1 MRRREFISL
10 IGGAAAALLSPPL
23 SARAQQVGSLPR
35 VVYLTGGAIDDQEI
49 VARRAAFR
57 LGFEKLGW
65 IDGRNVRIDYHW
77 GSDPRPQRR
86 EAFAAELMSSAPNV
100 ILISGTPMS
109 KEFQRLTRT
118 IPIVFVNAT
127 DPLGSG
133 LVSSMAHPGGNITG
147 FANYLFST
155 GSKWAGLLKEAAP
168 GIKRVLVIMDPGN
181 SGQQGTLK
189 AVETAAPI
197 LGIQVTAMVAPGS
210 AAAELERAIDTFAE
224 EPNGALL
231 ALPGNPGRDNSD
243 LIIKLAARH
252 RLPAMY
258 TYRFSAT
265 AGGLMS
271 YDTNSTDLYRRAA
284 FYVDRIL
291 KGERPGN
298 LPVQLPTKYD
308 LVVNL
313 RTAKSLGLNIPLALL
328 ASADQ
333 VIE

>member
-1 MRRREFISL
+1 MKRREFITL
-10 IGGAAAALLSPPL
+10 LGGAATWPL
-23 SARAQQVGSLPR
+23 AARAQQVGGLPR

-49 VARRAAFR
+49 LARRAAFR

-77 GSDPRPQRR
+77 GQEPSAQRR
-86 EAFAAELMSSAPNV
+86 QALAAELVSSAPNA
-100 ILISGTPMS
+100 IMISGTPMS
-109 KEFQRLTRT
+109 MEFQRITRT

-133 LVSSMAHPGGNITG
+133 LVASMAEPGGNLTG

-155 GSKWAGLLKEAAP
+155 GGKWAELLKEAAP
-168 GIKRVLVIMDPGN
+168 GIKRVLVIMGPGN
-181 SGQQGTLK
+181 SGQQGTLE
-189 AVETAAPI
+189 AIEAAAPK
-197 LGIQVTAMVAPGS
+197 LGIQVETVVAPGS
-210 AAAELERAIDTFAE
+210 GAADIERAIDTFAQQ
-224 EPNGALL
+224 PNGGLL
-231 ALPGNPGRDNSD
+231 ALPGNPGRDNHD
-243 LIIKLAARH
+243 LIIRLASRH

-258 TYRFSAT
+258 TYRFATT

-271 YDTNSTDLYRRAA
+271 YDTDSTDLYRRAA

-291 KGERPGN
+291 KGEKPGN

-313 RTAKSLGLNIPLALL
+313 RTAKALGLNIPLALL
-328 ASADQ
+328 ASADE